1 MKQLTVTLDIP
12 AGEGKPDYKHT
23 YTKDKAES
31 TADVQAISKQM
42 ADPEKKETPG
52 DYLVKAFNYGH
63 DLLLRASERSKGSKL
78 VQGPDKEIAKAVA
91 MLVANGFT
99 EAAARELIIN
109 QRKATDKPV

>member
-1 MKQLTVTLDIP
+1 MKQIQVTIEIP
-12 AGEGKPDYKHT
+12 AGEGKPAYKHT
-23 YTKDKAES
+23 YTKDKAET
-31 TADVQAISKQM
+31 TADVQAIAKSS
-42 ADPEKKETPG
+42 ADADKKETPG

-63 DLLLRASERSKGSKL
+63 DLLLRAAERSKGSKL

-91 MLVANGFT
+91 MLVANGFP